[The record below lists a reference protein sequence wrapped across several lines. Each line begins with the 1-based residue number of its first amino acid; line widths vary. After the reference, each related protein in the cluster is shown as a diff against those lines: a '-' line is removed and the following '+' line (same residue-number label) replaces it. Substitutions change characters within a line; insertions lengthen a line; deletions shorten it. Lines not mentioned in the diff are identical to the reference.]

1 MTAFMGD
8 GVPCILV
15 IEDIEPQRRLLVH
28 ALAGDGY
35 ATVTARN
42 GAEAMTVLENE
53 TTSIDMVLTA
63 VAMPWLDKL
72 RVYQTVRHRGS
83 AIPVLCVSGVATP
96 ELSQELGNDPL
107 VRCLPRPW
115 TVEEVLRVVRALL
128 VASLWG
134 EEYV

>member
-1 MTAFMGD
+1 MTGFQSE

-15 IEDIEPQRRLLVH
+15 VEDIEPQRRLLLQ

-42 GAEAMTVLENE
+42 GAEALKVLDSE
-53 TTSIDMVLTA
+53 TTSIDLVLTA

-72 RVYQTVRHRGS
+72 RVYQTVRRRGS
-83 AIPVLCVSGVATP
+83 SIPVLCASGVEHP
-96 ELSQELGNDPL
+96 ELRGELSGAPL

-115 TVEEVLRVVRALL
+115 TIEEMLRVVRALL

>member
-1 MTAFMGD
+1 MTAFQGE

-15 IEDIEPQRRLLVH
+15 VEDIEPQRRLLLH

-42 GAEAMTVLENE
+42 SAEAMAVLENE

-72 RVYQTVRHRGS
+72 RVYQIVRHRGS
-83 AIPVLCVSGVATP
+83 TIPVLCVSGVANP
-96 ELSQELGNDPL
+96 ELQHELGSDPL
-107 VRCLPRPW
+107 VRCLPKPW
-115 TVEEVLRVVRALL
+115 TVEEVLRAVRALL

-134 EEYV
+134 QEYV